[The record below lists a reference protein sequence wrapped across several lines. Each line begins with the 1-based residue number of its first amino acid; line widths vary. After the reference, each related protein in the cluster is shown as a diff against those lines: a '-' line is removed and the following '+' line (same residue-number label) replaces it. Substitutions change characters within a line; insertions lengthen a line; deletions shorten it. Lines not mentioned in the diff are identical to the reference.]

1 MLKALMRKQFS
12 ETVSFMFMSGKAGK
26 RRSVG
31 GMIGYGVLM
40 LYVLACFGF
49 IFFASA
55 GALCKPLVS
64 MGLDW
69 LYFALMGIMATAMG
83 VIGSV
88 FTTQSKL
95 YEAKDNELLLS
106 MPIPSRLILL
116 SRLLGLFGQALVFE
130 LLVLLP
136 AAAVYIV
143 NFGMGF
149 SQIII
154 YILICLLLPL
164 FTLGLSCILGWLTA
178 LASSRMRNKSLV
190 SMILSIGFLCLYFYA
205 YSKINTYLQL
215 ILVNSEAV
223 GATVKKA
230 LYPLYQMGMAAA
242 GSWASLLI
250 FAALVLV
257 FFALIYLLLSVSFI
271 RIATG
276 KRGAAKIKYS
286 EKPMK
291 RSSQGAAKI
300 KYSEKPMKRSSQGAA
315 LLKKEALRFWS
326 SPTYMMNCSLGS
338 IMMLIGTV
346 VLVVKL
352 DDFRPILAQIPSL
365 DAALPLLTAGAIAL
379 IGSMNVVTA
388 PSISLEGKTLW
399 LTQSLPVSGWQVL
412 KSKLTLHMLITAVP
426 AFVCMLVL
434 AVVLKVDPVSTL
446 LLLVFSVIY
455 VLLCAALGLMINLKL
470 PNLNWTNET
479 VAVKQSA
486 SVIVA
491 MLANWG
497 IAFLLIIGYIFLG
510 AKLSQGLFLLLCTLL
525 SAAASALA
533 LLWLKKRGQKI
544 LAHL

>member
-31 GMIGYGVLM
+31 GMIGYGFLM

-64 MGLDW
+64 TGLDW

-143 NFGMGF
+143 NFGMGL

-242 GSWASLLI
+242 GSWTSLLI

-291 RSSQGAAKI
+291 RSSQGAA
-300 KYSEKPMKRSSQGAA
+300 

-338 IMMLIGTV
+338 IMMLIGTL

-352 DDFRPILAQIPSL
+352 DDFRPILAQIPAL
-365 DAALPLLTAGAIAL
+365 DAALPLLAAGAIAL

-412 KSKLTLHMLITAVP
+412 KSKLTLHMLITAFP

-510 AKLSQGLFLLLCTLL
+510 DKLSQGLFLLLCTLL